1 MCFQVRKEVAFLACR
16 IGGARGSRAIL
27 GLRTRAA
34 CGTRE
39 SQMDASATYTVLARR
54 YRPQGFDEVIGQEHV
69 ATSLRNAILSN
80 RVAHAYLFTG
90 ARGVGKTS
98 TARILAKALNCPN
111 AAEGT
116 PCNSCD
122 VCETIAA
129 GRDVDVLE
137 IDGAS
142 NRGIDDIRQ
151 LRANVSVKSMRS
163 KYKIYIIDEVHMLTK
178 EAFNALLKTLE
189 EPPPNVKF
197 VFCTTEPN
205 KVPDT
210 ILSRCQRF
218 DFGTIA
224 LPQIIER
231 LADIAKSENME
242 VEPAALE
249 LVARRAAGSM
259 RDSQSLFDQ
268 LLASAD
274 KRITAAEVH
283 RLLGTASDERLMDL
297 FAAIIGRQ
305 RGHTLALFG
314 QALSEGA
321 QLGEFADQILNYLR
335 DLMVL
340 AAEATGVSLL
350 SVSETNRS
358 GLTKQA
364 QTWGLNT
371 IVAALQIVSEAKLK
385 MQRATFGRALVEL
398 ALIRLTLLEQLQSL
412 DALLSELAASPTNRS
427 LPVPTP
433 AAVTEEKKKPEPVT
447 PEPADETWRM
457 GTPARPPEDSDG
469 ATGADETETVDEPG
483 KSVHPPID
491 EQIVSIPASLDPASG
506 IPEVVS
512 PPSSGDFQPGSES
525 IFWAQVLSEVGDD
538 VGNNLRKASR
548 TAIRGPNRLEV
559 EFPKSYLFVKSLVEK
574 PEARQKLDSVVTRLA
589 GRPVQVVFTIS
600 DEPASN
606 GEPAPAPKPVRR
618 METST
623 NGDPYVEKAIELF
636 NAKIMKKEYL
646 ARPSGQEM

>member
-1 MCFQVRKEVAFLACR
+1 M
-16 IGGARGSRAIL
+16 
-27 GLRTRAA
+27 
-34 CGTRE
+34 E
-39 SQMDASATYTVLARR
+39 SSSATYTVLARR

-111 AAEGT
+111 AIDGT
-116 PCNSCD
+116 PCNH
-122 VCETIAA
+122 CETCESIAA

-242 VEPAALE
+242 VEPAAME

-283 RLLGTASDERLMDL
+283 RLLGTASDERLIEL
-297 FAAIIGRQ
+297 FASIIGRQ
-305 RGHTLALFG
+305 RSQTLSLFG

-340 AAEATGVSLL
+340 AAEATNVPLL
-350 SVSETNRS
+350 SISETNHS
-358 GLTKQA
+358 VLLKQA

-412 DALLSELAASPTNRS
+412 DALLTELAAAPTGRT
-427 LPVPTP
+427 L
-433 AAVTEEKKKPEPVT
+433 AMATESEKKKPEPVT
-447 PEPADETWRM
+447 PEPADESRRM
-457 GTPARPPEDSDG
+457 GTPARPAEDSD
-469 ATGADETETVDEPG
+469 AVQESVVADASEGTDTSAKPSDQPVAETV
-483 KSVHPPID
+483 PP
-491 EQIVSIPASLDPASG
+491 PALSQNPAA
-506 IPEVVS
+506 VDAVS

-525 IFWAQVLSEVGDD
+525 VFWTQVLSEVGDD
-538 VGNNLRKASR
+538 VGNTLRKAGR
-548 TAIRGPNRLEV
+548 VAIRGPNRLEV
-559 EFPKSYLFVKSLVEK
+559 EFPKSYLFAKSLAEQ
-574 PEARQKLDSVVTRLA
+574 PEARQKLDSVVARLA
-589 GRPVQVVFTIS
+589 GRPVQVVFGFS
-600 DEPASN
+600 DDPAQN
-606 GEPAPAPKPVRR
+606 GDSVQVPKPTRR
-618 METST
+618 MDTST
-623 NGDPYVEKAIELF
+623 DGDPYVEKAIELF
-636 NAKIMKKEYL
+636 NAKVMKKESL
-646 ARPSGQEM
+646 ARPSGQET

>member
-1 MCFQVRKEVAFLACR
+1 
-16 IGGARGSRAIL
+16 
-27 GLRTRAA
+27 
-34 CGTRE
+34 
-39 SQMDASATYTVLARR
+39 MDSSPATYTVLARR

-69 ATSLRNAILSN
+69 AQSLRNAILAN

-98 TARILAKALNCPN
+98 TARILAKALNCPS
-111 AAEGT
+111 AVDGT
-116 PCNSCD
+116 PCNH
-122 VCETIAA
+122 CEICENIAA

-283 RLLGTASDERLMDL
+283 RLLGTASDERLIEL
-297 FAAIIGRQ
+297 FATIIGRQ
-305 RGHTLALFG
+305 RSQTLALFG

-321 QLGEFADQILNYLR
+321 QLGEFADQILSYLR

-340 AAEATGVSLL
+340 AAEATNVPLL
-350 SVSETNRS
+350 SVSETNRAA
-358 GLTKQA
+358 LLKQA
-364 QTWGLNT
+364 QAWGLNT

-412 DALLSELAASPTNRS
+412 DALLAELAASPTGRT
-427 LPVPTP
+427 LP
-433 AAVTEEKKKPEPVT
+433 AATAPAGEPEKKKLEPVT
-447 PEPADETWRM
+447 AEPVDEVRGMGTLARPVADSDSPPTVSETNSEGTGQSAHPTTEPVVEPAPSLAVAE
-457 GTPARPPEDSDG
+457 AIAISD
-469 ATGADETETVDEPG
+469 
-483 KSVHPPID
+483 
-491 EQIVSIPASLDPASG
+491 
-506 IPEVVS
+506 VVS
-512 PPSSGDFQPGSES
+512 PPSSTVFQPGSES
-525 IFWAQVLSEVGDD
+525 AFWAQVLSEVGDD
-538 VGNNLRKASR
+538 VGNALRKVGR
-548 TAIRGPNRLEV
+548 VAIRGPNLLEV
-559 EFPKSYLFVKSLVEK
+559 EFPKSYLFAKSLSEK
-574 PEARQKLDSVVTRLA
+574 PEARQKLDPVVARLA
-589 GRPVQVVFTIS
+589 GRPVQIVFSIS
-600 DEPASN
+600 N
-606 GEPAPAPKPVRR
+606 EPAPNGESVQAPKPAARR
-618 METST
+618 MDTST

-636 NAKIMKKEYL
+636 SAKVMKKESL
-646 ARPSGQEM
+646 ARPSGQETS

>member
-1 MCFQVRKEVAFLACR
+1 MEA
-16 IGGARGSRAIL
+16 
-27 GLRTRAA
+27 
-34 CGTRE
+34 
-39 SQMDASATYTVLARR
+39 ASATYTVLARR

-69 ATSLRNAILSN
+69 AQSLRNAIRAG

-111 AAEGT
+111 VVDGT
-116 PCNSCD
+116 PCNH
-122 VCETIAA
+122 CEICENIAA

-142 NRGIDDIRQ
+142 NRGIEDIRQ
-151 LRANVSVKSMRS
+151 LRANVSVKSMRT
-163 KYKIYIIDEVHMLTK
+163 KYKIYIIDEVHMLTR

-218 DFGTIA
+218 DFGTIS

-274 KRITAAEVH
+274 KQITATEVH
-283 RLLGTASDERLMDL
+283 RLLGTASDERLIEL
-297 FAAIIGRQ
+297 FASVISRQ
-305 RGHTLALFG
+305 RNQTLALFG

-321 QLGEFADQILNYLR
+321 QLGEFADQILTYLR

-340 AAEATGVSLL
+340 AAEATNIPLL
-350 SVSETNRS
+350 SVSETNRAA
-358 GLTKQA
+358 LLKQA

-385 MQRATFGRALVEL
+385 MQRTTFGRALVEL

-412 DALLSELAASPTNRS
+412 DALLTELAAAPSGRTLS
-427 LPVPTP
+427 VAAPV
-433 AAVTEEKKKPEPVT
+433 VESEKKKPEPLTAEPTDDNRGAGTLGRPTGESDTAPKMDESVANDEAGERT
-447 PEPADETWRM
+447 P
-457 GTPARPPEDSDG
+457 
-469 ATGADETETVDEPG
+469 
-483 KSVHPPID
+483 
-491 EQIVSIPASLDPASG
+491 PASDSVEESGSPLASSENQTALTA
-506 IPEVVS
+506 IS
-512 PPSSGDFQPGSES
+512 PSSSTEFQPGSES
-525 IFWAQVLSEVGDD
+525 AFWTQVLSEVGDD
-538 VGNNLRKASR
+538 VGSDLRRASHV
-548 TAIRGPNRLEV
+548 AICGPNLLEV
-559 EFPKSYLFVKSLVEK
+559 EFPKSYFIPKSRVER
-574 PEARQKLDSVVTRLA
+574 PEARQRIDSVVARLA
-589 GRPVQVVFTIS
+589 GRPVQVVFS
-600 DEPASN
+600 VADEPATNEESVQV
-606 GEPAPAPKPVRR
+606 PKPARR
-618 METST
+618 MDTST

-636 NAKIMKKEYL
+636 NAKVMKKESL
-646 ARPSGQEM
+646 ARPSGQET